1 MNLPG
6 DRLQKLLAASG
17 LGSRREIEG
26 WIAAGR
32 VTVNGKVAELG
43 QRVESLEA
51 VAIDGKP
58 LRRQKLVAPPPRVIV
73 YNKPEGEICS
83 RKDPEGRPSV
93 FEQFPR
99 LRDGRWVLVGRLDLN
114 TAGLLLATDH
124 GELANRLMHPGYG
137 IEREY
142 LVRVN
147 GEVDDAAL
155 ARLRTGVQLDDGM
168 AAFDTVEERG
178 GSGRNR
184 WFSVVL
190 REGRNREVR
199 RLWEAEGLT
208 VSRLKRVRFGP
219 VFLGPRDLRGAWR
232 DLDEAGVRQLFALV
246 ELNMPAVVPEGKQA
260 EGSPKRSRSPR
271 EGSSRSR
278 SPREGAA
285 RPRSRR

>member
-1 MNLPG
+1 MSEAG
-6 DRLQKLLAASG
+6 ERLQKLLAAAG

-32 VTVNGKVAELG
+32 VTVNGLPAALG
-43 QRVESLEA
+43 QRVESLENVA
-51 VAIDGKP
+51 VDGKP
-58 LRRQKLVAPPPRVIV
+58 VRRARTAAGHPRVIV

-124 GELANRLMHPGYG
+124 GELANRLMHPGFG
-137 IEREY
+137 IDREY

-147 GEVDDAAL
+147 GEVDDATL
-155 ARLRTGVQLDDGM
+155 ASLRRGVALDDGM
-168 AAFDTVEERG
+168 AAFDDVAERG

-184 WFSVVL
+184 WFAVVL

-199 RLWEAEGLT
+199 RLWEAVGCT

-219 VFLGPRDLRGAWR
+219 VSLGPRDLRGAWR
-232 DLDEAGVRQLFALV
+232 ELGEAEVRQLFALV
-246 ELNMPAVVPEGKQA
+246 DLAMPAVVPSSG
-260 EGSPKRSRSPR
+260 GSAPPAKRPRSPR
-271 EGSSRSR
+271 RGTD
-278 SPREGAA
+278 
-285 RPRSRR
+285 RPRR

>member
-1 MNLPG
+1 MSQPG
-6 DRLQKLLAASG
+6 ERLQKVLAAAG

-26 WIAAGR
+26 WISAGR
-32 VTVNGKVAELG
+32 VTVNGLTAELG
-43 QRVESLEA
+43 QRVASLEG
-51 VAIDGKP
+51 VAIDGKALKRP
-58 LRRQKLVAPPPRVIV
+58 RAGPGLPRVIV

-99 LRDGRWVLVGRLDLN
+99 LRDGRWVLVGRLDVN

-147 GEVDDAAL
+147 GEVDEAVL

-168 AAFDTVEERG
+168 AAFDAIVERG

-184 WFSVVL
+184 WYSVVL

-199 RLWEAEGLT
+199 RLWEAQGCT

-219 VFLGPRDLRGAWR
+219 VTLGPRDIRGAWR
-232 DLDEAGVRQLFALV
+232 ELDEAGLRQLFLLV
-246 ELNMPAVVPEGKQA
+246 GLTPPAPAQA
-260 EGSPKRSRSPR
+260 APASPR
-271 EGSSRSR
+271 ARKAPA
-278 SPREGAA
+278 PRV
-285 RPRSRR
+285 RRDERAQ

>member
-1 MNLPG
+1 MSQTG
-6 DRLQKLLAASG
+6 ERLQKLLAAAG

-32 VTVNGKVAELG
+32 VTVNGKAAKLG

-51 VAIDGKP
+51 VCIDGKP
-58 LRRQKLVAPPPRVIV
+58 LRRSRAAESLPRVIV

-147 GEVDDAAL
+147 GEVDEARL
-155 ARLRTGVQLDDGM
+155 ARLRKGVQLDDGM
-168 AAFDTVEERG
+168 AAFDAISVRG
-178 GSGRNR
+178 GSGRNC

-199 RLWEAEGLT
+199 RLWEAEGCT

-246 ELNMPAVVPEGKQA
+246 DLAMPVPEVESKPA
-260 EGSPKRSRSPR
+260 SAP
-271 EGSSRSR
+271 
-278 SPREGAA
+278 AA
-285 RPRSRR
+285 RKRALRAGTGAGTGRPRTRR

>member
-1 MNLPG
+1 MSQTG
-6 DRLQKLLAASG
+6 ERLQKLLAAAG

-26 WIAAGR
+26 WITAGR
-32 VTVNGKVAELG
+32 VTVNGKPAELG

-51 VAIDGKP
+51 VSIDGKP
-58 LRRQKLVAPPPRVIV
+58 LRMSRSAPSLPRVIV

-147 GEVDDAAL
+147 GQVDEAML
-155 ARLRTGVQLDDGM
+155 ARLRKGVQLDDGM
-168 AAFDTVEERG
+168 AAFDAISERG
-178 GSGRNR
+178 GSGRNC

-199 RLWEAEGLT
+199 RLWEAEGCT

-246 ELNMPAVVPEGKQA
+246 DLAMPAPEVA
-260 EGSPKRSRSPR
+260 SNPASAPSARKRAPR
-271 EGSSRSR
+271 AGT
-278 SPREGAA
+278 GAGA
-285 RPRSRR
+285 GRPRTRR

>member
-1 MNLPG
+1 MSQTG
-6 DRLQKLLAASG
+6 ERLQKLLAAAG

-26 WIAAGR
+26 WISAGR
-32 VTVNGKVAELG
+32 VAVNGKPVELG
-43 QRVESLEA
+43 QRVDSLDGIT
-51 VAIDGKP
+51 IDGKP
-58 LRRQKLVAPPPRVIV
+58 LRRMKSAPALPRVVV

-93 FEQFPR
+93 FEQLPR

-114 TAGLLLATDH
+114 TAGLLLVTDH
-124 GELANRLMHPGYG
+124 GELANRLMHPGFG

-147 GEVDDAAL
+147 GEVDEAML
-155 ARLRTGVQLDDGM
+155 ARLRKGVQLDDGM
-168 AAFDTVEERG
+168 AAFDAIAERG

-199 RLWEAEGLT
+199 RLWEAEGCT

-219 VFLGPRDLRGAWR
+219 VFLGPRDMRGSWR
-232 DLDEAGVRQLFALV
+232 DLDEAGIRQLFALV
-246 ELNMPAVVPEGKQA
+246 ELAMPAPATEAKPVSDGPAGR
-260 EGSPKRSRSPR
+260 KRASRA
-271 EGSSRSR
+271 
-278 SPREGAA
+278 GAGA
-285 RPRSRR
+285 GRPRSGPRRAQ

>member
-1 MNLPG
+1 MSQTG
-6 DRLQKLLAASG
+6 ERLQKLLAAAG

-32 VTVNGKVAELG
+32 VTVNGAPVQLG
-43 QRVESLEA
+43 QRVESLDGVA
-51 VAIDGKP
+51 VDGKV
-58 LRRQKLVAPPPRVIV
+58 LRRTAQAGSLPRVIV

-124 GELANRLMHPGYG
+124 GELANRLMHPGFG

-147 GEVDDAAL
+147 GDVDEGTL
-155 ARLRTGVQLDDGM
+155 ARLRRGVQLDDGM
-168 AAFDTVEERG
+168 AAFDEVTERG

-199 RLWEAEGLT
+199 RLWEAEGCT

-219 VFLGPRDLRGAWR
+219 VSLGPRDVRGKWR
-232 DLDEAGVRQLFALV
+232 DLDEAGVRQLFSLV
-246 ELNMPAVVPEGKQA
+246 DLQLKTPVAAPAVNPA
-260 EGSPKRSRSPR
+260 SPR
-271 EGSSRSR
+271 RQGRAA
-278 SPREGAA
+278 PA
-285 RPRSRR
+285 RPRVRR

>member
-1 MNLPG
+1 MSQTG
-6 DRLQKLLAASG
+6 ERLQKLLAAAG

-32 VTVNGKVAELG
+32 VTVNGKAAELG

-51 VAIDGKP
+51 VYIDGKP
-58 LRRQKLVAPPPRVIV
+58 LRRSRSAQSLPRVIV

-147 GEVDDAAL
+147 GEVDEAML
-155 ARLRTGVQLDDGM
+155 ARLRKGVQLDDGM
-168 AAFDTVEERG
+168 AAFDAISERG
-178 GSGRNR
+178 GSGRNC

-199 RLWEAEGLT
+199 RLWEAEGCT

-246 ELNMPAVVPEGKQA
+246 DLAMPVPEA
-260 EGSPKRSRSPR
+260 ESKPASAP
-271 EGSSRSR
+271 
-278 SPREGAA
+278 AA
-285 RPRSRR
+285 RKRAPHAGTGTGRPRTRR

>member
-1 MNLPG
+1 MSPTG
-6 DRLQKLLAASG
+6 ERLQKLLAAAG

-26 WIAAGR
+26 WIASGR
-32 VTVNGKVAELG
+32 VTVNGAPAQLG
-43 QRVESLEA
+43 QRVASLDGVA
-51 VAIDGKP
+51 VDGKP
-58 LRRQKLVAPPPRVIV
+58 LRRTALAGGIPRVIV

-124 GELANRLMHPGYG
+124 GELANRLMHPGFG

-147 GEVDDAAL
+147 GDVDEGSL
-155 ARLRTGVQLDDGM
+155 ARLRRGVQLDDGM
-168 AAFDTVEERG
+168 AAFDDVTERG

-199 RLWEAEGLT
+199 RLWEAEGHT

-219 VFLGPRDLRGAWR
+219 VSLGPRDVRGKWR
-232 DLDEAGVRQLFALV
+232 DLDEAGVRQLLSLV
-246 ELNMPAVVPEGKQA
+246 DLQLKAPAAAPA
-260 EGSPKRSRSPR
+260 EGSASTRRQRRVPP
-271 EGSSRSR
+271 
-278 SPREGAA
+278 A
-285 RPRSRR
+285 RSRR